1 MRGVSEQLS
10 FLQPEPPALPSG
22 FVYRPEFVSAAE
34 ESALAHA
41 LAAVEVKPF
50 EFQGWLG
57 ARRVA
62 YFGRRY
68 DFNGGGLGPAEPI
81 PDFLQPLRARCAGL
95 LGAPVERLEHALVTE
110 YAPGA
115 PIGWHRD
122 RPAFDQIV
130 GVSLLG
136 PATLRFR
143 RRRPGGFDRANLTL
157 EPRSAYTLAGE
168 ARSGWE
174 HSIPPVEALRWS
186 VTFRTLR

>member
-1 MRGVSEQLS
+1 MAEQLS
-10 FLQPEPPALPSG
+10 FLAPAPPALPPG
-22 FVYRPEFVSAAE
+22 FTYRPDFVSPQEEAELAA
-34 ESALAHA
+34 ALAG
-41 LAAVEVKPF
+41 VEVKPF
-50 EFQGWLG
+50 AFQGWLG

-68 DFNGGGLGPAEPI
+68 DFNGGGLGPADPI
-81 PDFLQPLRARCAGL
+81 PDFLQPLRARCAAL
-95 LGAPVERLEHALVTE
+95 LGEPVERLEHALVTQ

-122 RPAFDQIV
+122 RPVFDAIA

-143 RRRPGGFDRANLTL
+143 RRRPGGFDRAGLTL
-157 EPRSAYTLAGE
+157 APRSAYALTGE
-168 ARSGWE
+168 ARSTWE

>member
-1 MRGVSEQLS
+1 MSRVSEQLS
-10 FLQPEPPALPSG
+10 FLEPEAPALPSG
-22 FVYRPEFVSAAE
+22 FVYRPDFLTGAE
-34 ESALAHA
+34 EAVLAEALSRI
-41 LAAVEVKPF
+41 EVKPF

-81 PDFLQPLRARCAGL
+81 PSFLQPLRARCAAFL
-95 LGAPVERLEHALVTE
+95 DTPVERLEHALVTE

-122 RPAFDQIV
+122 RPAFDGIV
-130 GVSLLG
+130 GVSLLS

-143 RRRPGGFDRANLTL
+143 RRRPGGFDRASLTL
-157 EPRSAYTLAGE
+157 APRSAYTLTGE
-168 ARSGWE
+168 ARSEWE